1 MSTSGVPHE
10 YPFSLRRGAAT
21 ADVALRGSGGYKSRY
36 NRWATRCTRCNRFI
50 NRTLTIGRRV
60 QSLQPHFDKLGK
72 QFRKHHDAVVIAK
85 ARSA

>member
-1 MSTSGVPHE
+1 M
-10 YPFSLRRGAAT
+10 L
-21 ADVALRGSGGYKSRY
+21 
-36 NRWATRCTRCNRFI
+36 CTRCNRFI
-50 NRTLTIGRRV
+50 NRASIIWRRV